1 MGTVTE
7 SRDGGEGATTL
18 GPFDDE
24 LSDEQARSPTPKRE
38 TAKKAHKRRRVV
50 IQFTFNGSTKEL
62 ITAEPLML
70 SPRQSNDR
78 HRRSELPQLWRR
90 SSLLR

>member
-38 TAKKAHKRRRVV
+38 TAKKAYKRRRVFIRV
-50 IQFTFNGSTKEL
+50 TFNGVDKKL

-70 SPRQSNDR
+70 SPRQSSDR
-78 HRRSELPQLWRR
+78 HRR
-90 SSLLR
+90 